1 MNMKKILV
9 VAIRTIFILFVLTW
23 LGMIIDSAFDVD
35 SVKITFRKQLILL
48 LGGPVIA
55 IVSIVTFRGKEK

>member
-9 VAIRTIFILFVLTW
+9 VAIRTIFILAIFIWESGGFSLKT
-23 LGMIIDSAFDVD
+23 DSQEAA
-35 SVKITFRKQLILL
+35 SGKQLILL
-48 LGGPVIA
+48 FVGAAIA